1 MTEAMLQLVLQLF
14 IIFNRADRE
23 PTTLQCLVL
32 ATSLISIVNSKV
44 EALCSKNPQSTLGF
58 KASLIPFAL
67 CQYVFICGSIGLIIS
82 TIHWNYVQ
90 IPLGPIILAL
100 SIMILIAT
108 CSCFYYCF
116 CCFCLCFQR
125 NHTDEEKTEN
135 ADEFKQIQN
144 GTEDRTTEQ
153 SNKNPTQPIEESLDA
168 TTEQTSI
175 VINDSK
181 DVENGNEND
190 KVNEK
195 LQKYKLFEALLSAY
209 TNWDLKVVVSK
220 YLIFYQFFANTITLS
235 VIAFLVNQYPDT
247 EIWNLWDDAY
257 KLSDLAIVKRGYF
270 NIVLGVCLSS
280 GFLTMVLFFSQIRK
294 MNA

>member
-1 MTEAMLQLVLQLF
+1 M
-14 IIFNRADRE
+14 
-23 PTTLQCLVL
+23 
-32 ATSLISIVNSKV
+32 
-44 EALCSKNPQSTLGF
+44 
-58 KASLIPFAL
+58 
-67 CQYVFICGSIGLIIS
+67 
-82 TIHWNYVQ
+82 Q
-90 IPLGPIILAL
+90 I
-100 SIMILIAT
+100 
-108 CSCFYYCF
+108 
-116 CCFCLCFQR
+116 QR

-144 GTEDRTTEQ
+144 GSEDRTTEQ
-153 SNKNPTQPIEESLDA
+153 SNISPTQPIEESLDA

-247 EIWNLWDDAY
+247 EIWNLRDDAY
-257 KLSDLAIVKRGYF
+257 KLSDLAIVKRGYLH
-270 NIVLGVCLSS
+270 IVLGVCLSS

-294 MNA
+294 IIA